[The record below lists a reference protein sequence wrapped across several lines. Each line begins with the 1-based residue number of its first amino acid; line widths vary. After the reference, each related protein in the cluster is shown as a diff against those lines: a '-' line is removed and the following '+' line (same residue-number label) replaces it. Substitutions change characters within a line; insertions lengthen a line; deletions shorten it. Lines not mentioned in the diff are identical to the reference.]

1 MTGAKTP
8 SAPSPTPSASAS
20 CWIGWWRGELPEASG
35 CHICYLYT
43 RAHHQFFGWLVA
55 ITASAHAIYF
65 LVFSRESPP
74 RWTLTGLAA
83 WAALGLLVLI
93 GLLIDRARRHRRS
106 IRRIEPLHIG
116 AALLF
121 VALFVVHV
129 A

>member
-1 MTGAKTP
+1 
-8 SAPSPTPSASAS
+8 
-20 CWIGWWRGELPEASG
+20 
-35 CHICYLYT
+35 
-43 RAHHQFFGWLVA
+43 VA

-83 WAALGLLVLI
+83 WAALTLLVLI
-93 GLLIDRARRHRRS
+93 GLLIDRARRRKRS

-116 AALLF
+116 ASVLF